1 MLQPFSRSRL
11 VVTVL
16 RLALAALIAVPAV
29 ASAQTITGQISGRVT
44 DASGGVLPGVTVT
57 IVNEGTGFKDMRVT
71 DSAGVYTFTN
81 LRVGTYSVLVELEG
95 FRKEQRTGFSL
106 TADGRISADFA
117 LGVGQLSEQVEVTAV
132 LGETVNRTSGEVA
145 RTIDSQQI
153 KDLAFNGR
161 NYLELASL
169 IPGAVATDYDPLAL
183 ATSLSVTGQSINGTR
198 GNSNNLTVDG
208 GSNLDSG
215 SNGSQVNNVSLSF
228 IDQVKIQTSNFSA
241 ELGRNS
247 GAAVNVVTRSGTNR
261 LQGTA
266 RYDFRD
272 EKFDE
277 PNFFAARDA
286 NGNRTKPDLEFRNF
300 EGALGGPLVRN
311 KLFFFGGQQYRVIN
325 RFTNPSRQ
333 TMPTSAELGGD
344 FALRLRGADNIV
356 GTADDG
362 VLRDP
367 TTGQQFPGNV
377 IPSNRIT
384 TDGRAMANT
393 FAKMIDL
400 ASEYTNT
407 PTANNA
413 TYQIYNPFEQRQDII
428 RIDWQATGNQR
439 IHGRYLHDEYDLL
452 DPYGVFSGA
461 PLPTVPTN
469 RSRPGT
475 SYQVGHTWVVRSNLV
490 NEARVSAAWNGQRI
504 NPEGDTWQRATY
516 GYQFPELFAGGFIN
530 DGIPTVRVS
539 GFPNLIGPSFALLS
553 PTTDITVQDTLTY
566 TRGLHSVRSGFAVSR
581 NRKDQNGRAAYLGDV
596 SFNPSGNPNSTSN
609 ALADALLGNFR
620 TYNEASADPVGFFRF
635 TAYQAF
641 VSDTWRVRSNLS
653 LEVGLRYEYV
663 QPTYAQGNNLVN
675 FDPGLYD
682 PSQAVTVQTN
692 GLLVAN
698 SGNRFNG
705 LVIAGDGIPEDQQG
719 RVQYLTGGDYSRIPN
734 GAPRGLYDAEN
745 LLMPRASFAYSLN
758 PATVIRGGVGVFYDK
773 PEGNLIFSQLNIP
786 PVLDNVTYE
795 NFNISAPS
803 GGAAGA
809 IGALGDINAIDPGLR
824 LARQT
829 NFSIGVQREFG
840 GYFVEASYVGN
851 RGDFLLRQP
860 DVNRASFDD
869 LRANAALPA
878 AQRVS
883 TNYLRP
889 FKGYSAIR
897 MRLSDAESNY
907 NSLQLYATKR
917 RGNVLFTTSYTLG
930 KVITDASGNGDND
943 TAEAAGDRSY
953 TRGPASFDR
962 RHAFVGTFTY
972 RLPFLLERGDLLEA
986 IAGGWEVSG
995 KVRAQSGQYYTAT
1008 GNSSIGNRRA
1018 NYTGAEI
1025 RIDDGNEL
1033 RWFNTD
1039 AFTVPAED
1047 AKGTA
1052 TVGQILGPSFYQ
1064 WDLSMRKNFRFGG
1077 HYVVSPIFDV
1087 FNLFNRLNLGRAEH
1101 GRVEPRLRH
1110 DQLRAAV
1117 AAVSVGDQ
1125 VRFLR
1130 KVRISKTEQEIRRS
1144 RGQERC

>member
-11 VVTVL
+11 VITVL

-81 LRVGTYSVLVELEG
+81 LRVGTYSVMVELEG

-367 TTGQQFPGNV
+367 TTGQQFSGNV

-393 FAKMIDL
+393 FSKMIGL

-428 RIDWQATGNQR
+428 RIDWQVAGNQR

-490 NEARVSAAWNGQRI
+490 NEVRASAAWNGQRI

-1008 GNSSIGNRRA
+1008 GSSSIGNRRA

-1087 FNLFNRLNLGRAEH
+1087 FNLFNRLNLGAPNTDVSNLAYGTINSAQPSRQF
-1101 GRVEPRLRH
+1101 
-1110 DQLRAAV
+1110 QL
-1117 AAVSVGDQ
+1117 GIKFD
-1125 VRFLR
+1125 F
-1130 KVRISKTEQEIRRS
+1130 
-1144 RGQERC
+1144 

>member
-1 MLQPFSRSRL
+1 MLQPLSRSRL
-11 VVTVL
+11 VITVV
-16 RLALAALIAVPAV
+16 RLALAAWIAVPAV

-44 DASGGVLPGVTVT
+44 DASGGVLPGVSVTV
-57 IVNEGTGFKDMRVT
+57 VNEGTGFKDTRVT

-117 LGVGQLSEQVEVTAV
+117 LGVGQLNEQVEVTAV

-286 NGNRTKPDLEFRNF
+286 NGNRTKPALEFRNF

-333 TMPTSAELGGD
+333 TMPTSAELSGD

-367 TTGQQFPGNV
+367 TTGQQFSGNA
-377 IPSNRIT
+377 IPANRIT
-384 TDGRAMANT
+384 ADGKAMANT

-428 RIDWQATGNQR
+428 RIDWQAAGNQR

-490 NEARVSAAWNGQRI
+490 NEARASAAWNGQRI

-653 LEVGLRYEYV
+653 VEVGLRYEYV

-758 PATVIRGGVGVFYDK
+758 SATVIRGGVGVFYDK

-889 FKGYSAIR
+889 YKGYSAIR

-917 RGNVLFTTSYTLG
+917 RGNILFTTSYTLG

-995 KVRAQSGQYYTAT
+995 KVRVQSGQYYTAT

-1025 RIDDGNEL
+1025 RIDDRNEL

-1077 HYVVSPIFDV
+1077 RYVVSPIFDV
-1087 FNLFNRLNLGRAEH
+1087 FNLFNRLNLGAPNTDVSNLAYGTINSAQPSRQF
-1101 GRVEPRLRH
+1101 
-1110 DQLRAAV
+1110 QL
-1117 AAVSVGDQ
+1117 GIKFD
-1125 VRFLR
+1125 F
-1130 KVRISKTEQEIRRS
+1130 
-1144 RGQERC
+1144 

>member
-1 MLQPFSRSRL
+1 MSDVL
-11 VVTVL
+11 V
-16 RLALAALIAVPAV
+16 AV
-29 ASAQTITGQISGRVT
+29 ARCSRFLPSLVTALLLSFPAAVVAQTITGQISGRVT
-44 DASGGVLPGVTVT
+44 DSSGGVLPGVTVT
-57 IVNEGTGFKDMRVT
+57 VVNDGTGFTDTRVT

-81 LRVGTYSVLVELEG
+81 LRVGTYSVSAEIQG

-106 TADGRISADFA
+106 TADGRLTADFA
-117 LGVGQLSEQVEVTAV
+117 LGVGQLNESVEVTAV
-132 LGETVNRTSGEVA
+132 MGETVNRTSGEVA

-183 ATSLSVTGQSINGTR
+183 ATSLSVTGQSINGSR
-198 GNSNNLTVDG
+198 GNTNNLTVDG

-266 RYDFRD
+266 RYDLRD

-277 PNFFAARDA
+277 PNYFAARDA
-286 NGNRTKPDLEFRNF
+286 NGNRTKPELEFRNF
-300 EGALGGPLVRN
+300 EGALGGPIVRS

-333 TMPTSAELGGD
+333 TMPTRAELAGD
-344 FALRLRGADNIV
+344 FALRLRGTDNIV

-367 TTGQQFPGNV
+367 TTGLQFPGNV

-384 TDGRAMANT
+384 PDGRAIANT
-393 FAKMIDL
+393 YSKMIDL
-400 ASEYTNT
+400 AAEYTNT

-413 TYQIYNPFEQRQDII
+413 TYQIYNPFEQRQDIV
-428 RIDWQATGNQR
+428 RIDWQATANQR
-439 IHGRYLHDEYDLL
+439 VHGRYLHDEYDLL

-475 SYQVGHTWVVRSNLV
+475 SYQIGHTWVVRPNFV
-490 NEARVSAAWNGQRI
+490 NEARISAAWNGQRI

-516 GYQFPELFAGGFIN
+516 GYQFPELYAGGFIN
-530 DGIPTVRVS
+530 DGIPTTRVS

-553 PTTDITVQDTLTY
+553 PTTDITVQDTITY
-566 TRGLHSVRSGFAVSR
+566 TRAEHSIRTGFAVSR

-596 SFNPSGNPNSTSN
+596 SFNASGNPNSTSN

-641 VSDTWRVRSNLS
+641 VSDTWRLRPNLS
-653 LEVGLRYEYV
+653 LELGVRYEYV

-682 PSQAVTVQTN
+682 PAQAVTVLPN

-705 LVIAGDGIPEDQQG
+705 LIVAGDGVPEDQQG
-719 RVQYLTGGDYSRIPN
+719 RVQLLTGGDYSRIPN
-734 GAPRGLYDAEN
+734 GAPRGLYDAQS
-745 LLMPRASFAYSLN
+745 LWMPRASFAYSLN
-758 PATVIRGGVGVFYDK
+758 EATVIRGGVGVFYDK

-795 NFNISAPS
+795 NFNLSAPS
-803 GGAAGA
+803 SGAAGA
-809 IGALGDINAIDPGLR
+809 IGALGDINAIDPNLR
-824 LARQT
+824 LSRQT
-829 NFSIGVQREFG
+829 NFSIGAQRELGG

-860 DVNRASFDD
+860 DINRASFDA

-883 TNYLRP
+883 TNFLRP
-889 FKGYSAIR
+889 YRGYSAIR

-907 NSLQLYATKR
+907 DSLQLYATKR
-917 RGNVLFTTSYTLG
+917 RGVLQFTTSYTLG

-972 RLPFLLERGDLLEA
+972 RVPFLLDRGDLLEA
-986 IAGGWEVSG
+986 VAGGWEVSG
-995 KVRAQSGQYYTAT
+995 KVRVQSGQYYTAT

-1025 RIDDGNEL
+1025 RLDDRNEL

-1047 AKGTA
+1047 ARGTA

-1064 WDLSMRKNFRFGG
+1064 WDLSFRKNFRFGG
-1077 HYVVSPIFDV
+1077 RYQATPIFDV
-1087 FNLFNRLNLGRAEH
+1087 FNVFNRLNLGAPNTDVSNGSYGTINTAQPARQF
-1101 GRVEPRLRH
+1101 
-1110 DQLRAAV
+1110 QLGV
-1117 AAVSVGDQ
+1117 K
-1125 VRFLR
+1125 F
-1130 KVRISKTEQEIRRS
+1130 EF
-1144 RGQERC
+1144 